1 MYRSPYEAYPF
12 LSEPAE
18 DLRCDFEIL
27 TDRIASEAGWL
38 SGMLEGE
45 LKEEVLAVAELI
57 YHLNPSLRTFFSVT
71 EAELTSLKDGTARHE
86 AACQDRLKQF
96 VTPQGTPAAGL
107 AHVIRTDCK
116 ALVRLL
122 YRYGERHDVD
132 PRVIDMANLLSGYFF
147 ALALRLNALAGVS
160 ERPFVSRNYKRR
172 D

>member
-12 LSEPAE
+12 LGEPAE

-38 SGMLEGE
+38 AAMVEEE
-45 LKEEVLAVAELI
+45 LREEVLTVAELI

-71 EAELTSLKDGTARHE
+71 EAELASLKDGAARHE
-86 AACQDRLKQF
+86 AACPDRQKQF
-96 VTPQGTPAAGL
+96 VTPQGSPAACL

-116 ALVRLL
+116 ALVRLI
-122 YRYGERHDVD
+122 YRHGERHAVD

-147 ALALRLNALAGVS
+147 ALALHLNDLAGIP
-160 ERPFVSRNYKRR
+160 ERPFVSRNYGTR